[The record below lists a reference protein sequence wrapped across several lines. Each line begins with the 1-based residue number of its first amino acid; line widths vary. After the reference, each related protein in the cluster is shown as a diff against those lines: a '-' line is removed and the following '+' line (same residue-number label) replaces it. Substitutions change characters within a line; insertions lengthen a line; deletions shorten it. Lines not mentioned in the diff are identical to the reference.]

1 MHTTKSDSR
10 LASASEIREIVGP
23 VDDEVIARIMDI
35 GPTIE
40 DVRRAC
46 DWLRADEPPLRNLES
61 SSGRKAEEVF
71 EILDDESPDFDASG
85 RPG

>member
-23 VDDEVIARIMDI
+23 VDDEVLARILNI
-35 GPTIE
+35 EPTVE
-40 DVRRAC
+40 DVLRAC
-46 DWLRADEPPLRNLES
+46 QWLRADEHLSRNPES
-61 SSGRKAEEVF
+61 GLGRKAEAVF
-71 EILDDESPDFDASG
+71 EILDDELPDFNSSG

>member
-1 MHTTKSDSR
+1 MSVPPALAVGALYDSV
-10 LASASEIREIVGP
+10 LQSALRQFFERATLDTE
-23 VDDEVIARIMDI
+23 
-35 GPTIE
+35 PTVE

-46 DWLRADEPPLRNLES
+46 EWLRADEPQLRNPEF

-71 EILDDESPDFDASG
+71 EILDDELPDFDSSG

>member
-1 MHTTKSDSR
+1 MNTTKSDSR

-23 VDDEVIARIMDI
+23 VDDEVIARILDI
-35 GPTIE
+35 EPTVE

-46 DWLRADEPPLRNLES
+46 ERLRADEPQLRNPES
-61 SSGRKAEEVF
+61 SLGRKAEEVF
-71 EILDDESPDFDASG
+71 EILDDESPDFDSSG

>member
-23 VDDEVIARIMDI
+23 VDDEVIARIQDI
-35 GPTIE
+35 EPTVE

-46 DWLRADEPPLRNLES
+46 EWLRADEPQLRNPEFG
-61 SSGRKAEEVF
+61 SGRKAEEVF
-71 EILDDESPDFDASG
+71 EILDDESPDFDSSG